1 MDGELEPRR
10 GHRASPACHR
20 ETTQSCE
27 GQRFHSVTNRVHLTC
42 TPGSVGDLGGG
53 PPRST
58 RPMTSWRGLPAD
70 PISVVSTLRPICLG
84 VRIDPAASSLF
95 ATADSLISPSTVSNA
110 EEASP

>member
-1 MDGELEPRR
+1 
-10 GHRASPACHR
+10 
-20 ETTQSCE
+20 
-27 GQRFHSVTNRVHLTC
+27 
-42 TPGSVGDLGGG
+42 
-53 PPRST
+53 
-58 RPMTSWRGLPAD
+58 MTSWRGLPAD